1 VWTLVCHPRSCA
13 PKHCD
18 TGASQFELTSRVEEE
33 EFSLSPRPQTDAKE
47 WVKNAISFY
56 KSSGKRI
63 ALAAFTV
70 PRGIFVQDE
79 MYIYVLNSKGTML
92 AHGENEKFV
101 GADFIEITDS
111 DGKKFIREIVETANA
126 KGSGWVDYK
135 WYHPVSRQWLPKA
148 AYFEKVDD
156 LIIVSAVYKQ

>member
-1 VWTLVCHPRSCA
+1 MLKRSR
-13 PKHCD
+13 
-18 TGASQFELTSRVEEE
+18 SV
-33 EFSLSPRPQTDAKE
+33 SPRPQTDAKE
-47 WVKNAISFY
+47 WVRKAIAFY

-70 PRGIFVQDE
+70 PRGMFVQDE
-79 MYIYVLNSKGTML
+79 LYIYVLNSKGTML

-101 GADFIEITDS
+101 GADFIEITDCE
-111 DGKKFIREIVETANA
+111 GKKFIRDIVETANA
-126 KGSGWVDYK
+126 AGSGWVDYK
-135 WYHPVSRQWLPKA
+135 WHHPVNKEWVPKV